1 MDKLAWGYKENTDE
15 YTAYTIFCVY
25 RIEAVNFTQEF
36 RDNCEQDYARN
47 IDAFARQHGYV
58 RQEEAD
64 PFCTQFPD
72 SLRSMTV
79 VERARDIVERGMK
92 HWAGLDRDTVN
103 FVLSKL
109 RVEFGDQLAYDPREY
124 FLVEGGLDEAAEA
137 GRKAQM
143 TYRPPRTDQLN
154 TEDTFQGTGYPRDET
169 DMPPDGVM

>member
-1 MDKLAWGYKENTDE
+1 MDKLAWGYKGKTDE
-15 YTAYTIFCVY
+15 YTAYTIFGVY
-25 RIEAVNFTQEF
+25 RIEAPNFTQEF

-92 HWAGLDRDTVN
+92 HWAGLDREFLLAVHTV
-103 FVLSKL
+103 
-109 RVEFGDQLAYDPREY
+109 VERSARGNAILYPSEVAYQDRLARQLLDYVDNI
-124 FLVEGGLDEAAEA
+124 GG
-137 GRKAQM
+137 
-143 TYRPPRTDQLN
+143 
-154 TEDTFQGTGYPRDET
+154 
-169 DMPPDGVM
+169 